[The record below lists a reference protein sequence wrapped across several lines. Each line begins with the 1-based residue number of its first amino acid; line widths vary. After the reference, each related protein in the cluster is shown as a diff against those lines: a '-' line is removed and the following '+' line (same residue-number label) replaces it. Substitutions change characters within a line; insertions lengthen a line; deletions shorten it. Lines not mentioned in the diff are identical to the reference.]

1 MALTLNPFRRYIDLK
16 TSEGL
21 KIFNSALHGF
31 ESPLVENA
39 KIGLVPQDFQKLSD
53 HLNRLGNQFA
63 FDYLFKRAAT
73 TRTIVPAIPAIA
85 AIAAIP
91 ADPLAVPPI
100 LAQPRVLGVPG
111 VPEIIL
117 YGGYRNML
125 ENYSSDNLNIAL
137 INASVIWG
145 DESFTVQMPQE
156 IRQMTIANGL
166 AMTPT
171 NLKPSPMGEV
181 LQLQRM
187 HSKFMAHQLMSL
199 LNPTAR
205 QTVEQLK
212 KLYTWV
218 TPDGKE
224 EEMDGLTILAIILN
238 RIRPHYKVDMY
249 LEIDKL
255 KKETLEQHGNQI
267 DLYFDSV
274 RLHMLGIMQKN
285 PAAYTDDQ
293 FVRDIFKELKGEQLP
308 SAFRLEFERAEVK
321 WLMNR
326 ENYTSESLMA
336 EASLFSLNL
345 KSSGGWKIET
355 NKHQQIIALTTQL
368 HEMENK
374 LAELTPKVGGPS
386 FPKTIVTTGDNSE
399 MKGTFPLW
407 RLKKV
412 HSSEEHCM
420 VERDGAKY
428 YWCEDGHSFE
438 NKPCGMYCIHKP
450 GAGHVAWLARKE
462 RFKQENAAK
471 KKGNTIPAP
480 PVALPAS
487 NVVIKSNIG
496 EKSKLSLSKSLQSAL
511 MTTAGISEDQFKK
524 IWADACA
531 SSGN

>member
-31 ESPLVENA
+31 ESPLAESA
-39 KIGLVPQDFQKLSD
+39 KINLVPQDFQKLSD

-73 TRTIVPAIPAIA
+73 TRTIIPAIPAIA

-100 LAQPRVLGVPG
+100 LAQPRVPAVAEVPQ
-111 VPEIIL
+111 VIT
-117 YGGYRNML
+117 YGDYRNML

-145 DESFTVQMPQE
+145 DESFTAQMPQE

-166 AMTPT
+166 AMTPA
-171 NLKPSPMGEV
+171 NLKPSPTGEV
-181 LQLQRM
+181 VQLQRM
-187 HSKFMAHQLMSL
+187 HSKFMAHQILSL
-199 LNPTAR
+199 LTPTAR
-205 QTVEQLK
+205 QTIEQLK

-249 LEIDKL
+249 LEIEKL
-255 KKETLEQHGNQI
+255 KKETLEQHGNQV

-285 PAAYTDDQ
+285 TQAYTDDQ
-293 FVRDIFKELKGEQLP
+293 FVRDLFKELKGEQLP
-308 SAFRLEFERAEVK
+308 SSFRLEFERAEVK

-326 ENYTSESLMA
+326 ENYTSESLMN
-336 EASLFSLNL
+336 EASLFALNL

-368 HEMENK
+368 NEMESK
-374 LAELTPKVGGPS
+374 LAKLTPKVGGPS
-386 FPKTIVTTGDNSE
+386 LPKTIVNTGDTPIGR
-399 MKGTFPLW
+399 GTFGLW

-412 HSSEEHCM
+412 QNSEEHCM
-420 VERDGAKY
+420 VERDGAKW
-428 YWCEDGHSFE
+428 YWCEDGHSFK

-450 GAGHVAWLARKE
+450 GAGHTAWLGRKE
-462 RFKQENAAK
+462 KYKQAEAAK
-471 KKGNTIPAP
+471 KGKTIPTP
-480 PVALPAS
+480 SVTLPAS
-487 NVVIKSNIG
+487 NVATKSNIG

>member
-31 ESPLVENA
+31 ESPLAESA
-39 KIGLVPQDFQKLSD
+39 KINLVPQDFQKLSD
-53 HLNRLGNQFA
+53 HLNRLGNQFG
-63 FDYLFKRAAT
+63 FDYLFKRVAT
-73 TRTIVPAIPAIA
+73 TRTIIPAIPAIA

-100 LAQPRVLGVPG
+100 LAQPRVPAVAE
-111 VPEIIL
+111 VPEVKL
-117 YGGYRNML
+117 YGDYRNML

-145 DESFTVQMPQE
+145 DESFTAQMPQE

-166 AMTPT
+166 AMTPA
-171 NLKPSPMGEV
+171 NLKPSPTGEV
-181 LQLQRM
+181 VQLQRM
-187 HSKFMAHQLMSL
+187 HSKFMAHQVLSL
-199 LNPTAR
+199 LTPTAR

-249 LEIDKL
+249 LEIEKL
-255 KKETLEQHGNQI
+255 KKETLEQHGNQV

-285 PAAYTDDQ
+285 TQAYTDDQ
-293 FVRDIFKELKGEQLP
+293 FVRDLFKELKGEQLP
-308 SAFRLEFERAEVK
+308 SPFRLEFERAEVK

-326 ENYTSESLMA
+326 ENYTSESLMN
-336 EASLFSLNL
+336 EASLFALNL

-368 HEMENK
+368 NEMESK
-374 LAELTPKVGGPS
+374 LAKLTPKVGGPS
-386 FPKTIVTTGDNSE
+386 LPKTIANTGDTPNG
-399 MKGTFPLW
+399 KGTFGLW

-412 HSSEEHCM
+412 QSSEEHCM
-420 VERDGAKY
+420 VERDGKKW

-450 GAGHVAWLARKE
+450 GAGHIAWLERKE
-462 RFKQENAAK
+462 KYKQAEAAK
-471 KKGNTIPAP
+471 KGKTIPTP
-480 PVALPAS
+480 SVTLPAS
-487 NVVIKSNIG
+487 NVATKSNIG

>member
-1 MALTLNPFRRYIDLK
+1 
-16 TSEGL
+16 
-21 KIFNSALHGF
+21 
-31 ESPLVENA
+31 
-39 KIGLVPQDFQKLSD
+39 
-53 HLNRLGNQFA
+53 
-63 FDYLFKRAAT
+63 
-73 TRTIVPAIPAIA
+73 
-85 AIAAIP
+85 
-91 ADPLAVPPI
+91 
-100 LAQPRVLGVPG
+100 
-111 VPEIIL
+111 
-117 YGGYRNML
+117 ML
-125 ENYSSDNLNIAL
+125 ENYSSNNLNIAL

-145 DESFTVQMPQE
+145 DKSFTVQMPQE

-187 HSKFMAHQLMSL
+187 HLKFMAHQLMSL

-238 RIRPHYKVDMY
+238 HIRPHYKVDMY

-420 VERDGAKY
+420 VERDGAKH
-428 YWCEDGHSFE
+428 YWCEDGHFLK
-438 NKPCGMYCIHKP
+438 NKSCGMYCIHKP
-450 GAGHVAWLARKE
+450 GDGHIAW
-462 RFKQENAAK
+462 
-471 KKGNTIPAP
+471 
-480 PVALPAS
+480 
-487 NVVIKSNIG
+487 
-496 EKSKLSLSKSLQSAL
+496 QS
-511 MTTAGISEDQFKK
+511 
-524 IWADACA
+524 
-531 SSGN
+531 